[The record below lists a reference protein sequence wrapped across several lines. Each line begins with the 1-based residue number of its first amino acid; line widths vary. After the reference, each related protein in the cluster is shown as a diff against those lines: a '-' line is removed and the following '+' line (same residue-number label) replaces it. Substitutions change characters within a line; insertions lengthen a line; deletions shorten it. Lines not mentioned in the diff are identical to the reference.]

1 MSPGFADHCAQHRGR
16 TQTPCQGE
24 GGGVESRLPVH
35 SRRPEPVFRRL
46 FDFNEESSSHERFF
60 ASSLMLMNSLLVT
73 ALFEAEVI
81 PFSTSSRTPR
91 QRSPPDPLTSSE
103 RSSTWPRSR
112 PRPMVPLRP
121 VRIVRW
127 NPGQLLQD
135 VQGSCRRSL
144 IGPPLP
150 RSTRRC
156 QRPIQ
161 SPNQSAQRSRSAPAS
176 CGRGVHA
183 SSAGSFALPWS
194 LRWANSMKA
203 VVEEAMGRFHPAL
216 LRGRLV
222 LTKMPDSRSGGR
234 VPFGLI
240 GS

>member
-1 MSPGFADHCAQHRGR
+1 MGESGGSCQRTCLSPRRGCTAMSPGFADHCAQHRGR

-127 NPGQLLQD
+127 NPGHPLQMA
-135 VQGSCRRSL
+135 RRAAGGHWL
-144 IGPPLP
+144 GGPSRGRPADANDQSSHRTDQRSDHDQPPPP
-150 RSTRRC
+150 RSDIVVYLTLHYL
-156 QRPIQ
+156 QKT
-161 SPNQSAQRSRSAPAS
+161 
-176 CGRGVHA
+176 
-183 SSAGSFALPWS
+183 
-194 LRWANSMKA
+194 AN
-203 VVEEAMGRFHPAL
+203 
-216 LRGRLV
+216 
-222 LTKMPDSRSGGR
+222 
-234 VPFGLI
+234 
-240 GS
+240 